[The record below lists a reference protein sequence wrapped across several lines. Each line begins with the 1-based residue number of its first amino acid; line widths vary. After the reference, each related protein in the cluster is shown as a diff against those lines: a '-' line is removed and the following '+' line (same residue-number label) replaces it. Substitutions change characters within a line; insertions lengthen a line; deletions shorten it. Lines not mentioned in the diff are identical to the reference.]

1 MSNFRGR
8 RLVVV
13 IRAIEI
19 PYRRVN
25 EFVDIH
31 AVQAIDPNCI
41 KFAAQCWTLSP
52 AEGTDSALSAKYVVN
67 VVGLV
72 IDEVRLTS
80 AETKGTR
87 FNNRTPKPGHCAH
100 RAIALEGARAQVK
113 VRLEANGPT
122 MTMPTVCLP
131 HS

>member
-1 MSNFRGR
+1 MSSSPATIPAVGTPPLHQLPFLKVPDFRGR

-72 IDEVRLTS
+72 IDEVRLT
-80 AETKGTR
+80 
-87 FNNRTPKPGHCAH
+87 
-100 RAIALEGARAQVK
+100 
-113 VRLEANGPT
+113 
-122 MTMPTVCLP
+122 
-131 HS
+131 